1 MFRDRLEAA
10 LDLARHVQERDLR
23 HPLVLGIPRGG
34 VVLGAVL
41 ARELD
46 AELDVALARK
56 LRHPDHGELA
66 IGAIAESGEVYL
78 TADGEEVADFWADY
92 LVEECRRQSAEL
104 GRQRHLYT
112 EGRPLPVTAG
122 RSVVVV
128 DDGLATGATMIAA
141 LKMLR
146 AEGHGRPYDLL
157 VAVPVA
163 APEAVARV
171 EPYCDGVVCPLRPT
185 WFRAVGCY
193 YRDFAPVDDAA
204 VIRLLRAAARVAM

>member
-1 MFRDRLEAA
+1 MFRDREEAA
-10 LDLARHVQERDLR
+10 LQLARHVRERDLR
-23 HPLVLGIPRGG
+23 QPLVLGIPRGG

-56 LRHPDHGELA
+56 LRHPDHAELA

-78 TADGEEVADFWADY
+78 TPDGEDVADRWADY
-92 LVEECRRQSAEL
+92 LVEECRRQTAEL
-104 GRQRHLYT
+104 ARQRHLYT
-112 EGRPLPVTAG
+112 GGRPLPATAG
-122 RSVVVV
+122 RSVIVV

-146 AEGHGRPYDLL
+146 AEGHGRPHEVL

-163 APEAVARV
+163 APEAVALV
-171 EPYCDGVVCPLRPT
+171 EPFCDGVICPVRPA

-204 VIRLLRAAARVAM
+204 VIRLLRDAARAVT